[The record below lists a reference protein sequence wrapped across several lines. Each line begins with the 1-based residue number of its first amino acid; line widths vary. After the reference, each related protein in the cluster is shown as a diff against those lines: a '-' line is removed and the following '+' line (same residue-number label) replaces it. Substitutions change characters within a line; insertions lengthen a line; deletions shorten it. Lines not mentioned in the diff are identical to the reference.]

1 MFPFIGQSWLACAVN
16 CANAASVH
24 IDVSLITPLSLSLAS
39 PLSHLSTPAFFAI
52 SSLPFSLP
60 QRDSVRGISIN
71 VHDHLTSVFFAIVL
85 RIKPV
90 IIKQS
95 FDTAML
101 ARCWSQVSGVYTGF
115 MQESNGADK
124 LPDNPALRFL
134 HESARAKGCL
144 ITAQKSL
151 HNADVGLLVRGSTGW
166 LWGMSPFGTGDGVG
180 AFVARAFAPSR
191 LLLQQ
196 QVVPSSICN

>member
-1 MFPFIGQSWLACAVN
+1 MLVDNTPFFC
-16 CANAASVH
+16 
-24 IDVSLITPLSLSLAS
+24 
-39 PLSHLSTPAFFAI
+39 
-52 SSLPFSLP
+52 LPYFLCLVYVGFS
-60 QRDSVRGISIN
+60 IH

-90 IIKQS
+90 FIKQS

-101 ARCWSQVSGVYTGF
+101 ARCWSQVSGVYTGL
-115 MQESNGADK
+115 MQESNGAEV

-144 ITAQKSL
+144 ITAQNSL

-196 QVVPSSICN
+196 QVVPSSICNSLPFIHL

>member
-1 MFPFIGQSWLACAVN
+1 MVFII
-16 CANAASVH
+16 H
-24 IDVSLITPLSLSLAS
+24 
-39 PLSHLSTPAFFAI
+39 F
-52 SSLPFSLP
+52 
-60 QRDSVRGISIN
+60 
-71 VHDHLTSVFFAIVL
+71 HDHLTSVFFCNRFAHKTCHRQAV
-85 RIKPV
+85 
-90 IIKQS
+90 S
-95 FDTAML
+95 FDSAML

-196 QVVPSSICN
+196 QVFPSSICN